1 MFEAVKKL
9 FGSEEQSTEE
19 QLMAIETQNM
29 VDEAVLI
36 NHDLV
41 IQKYPQINRMYD
53 GKHWE
58 ELIDGTP
65 DDRLEGYS
73 RLKHNF
79 IADIIDRWTM
89 FIGAN
94 PPAISVQTFSEY
106 AITGDVTP
114 VEEDQQVE
122 EDEAEAVK
130 KIILRCIKQKN
141 NPWRAMFLRIAHT
154 QSRYGRFML
163 YPHLVSGAHYPITE
177 ILKPEESFPVFDSKD
192 YQTLL
197 YFVYRKLVDRG
208 KLAQQLGIEKEILPI
223 ETEQFPQKNDLT
235 DRERTYVY
243 TVLTDKDI
251 RTYTRAANGVVGRLW
266 KVDKHDYQCVP
277 IFMGQNRITPFD
289 AAGKDDVSNSFS
301 DQKAYNNTYSNL
313 VDAAEDRIIGKRLIK
328 KPGQTTDMSK
338 LMDRMQRHVII
349 GPDTEITDLHP
360 DISLNDIIASMN
372 VIKQNIEDDTGITE
386 LLKGRFN
393 GSIATGVA
401 LSGLSRGI
409 EDIAKEKIMNISQA
423 LEQTFNFQ
431 LWLLKTFRGTDPD
444 SGKKYSEIIKRD
456 WYNFDFYWD
465 NLGIQDERTLAS
477 TMIDMKNAGLI
488 SGVSAMKRMRVQ
500 YPEDEQT
507 RVAYEKMN
515 PMLNPELAIQLAMKG
530 MQNQEFNPDQEHMNA
545 KRENANLLRAIEQP
559 VNETNPGQHAIHLM
573 DHKEVIKLARGKART
588 MLEKHIREHE
598 AGINSSAAPAPQGGG
613 GEAPAVPNQMA
624 SPDLGAPRPMAQPG
638 VGNPQEMM
646 Q

>member
-1 MFEAVKKL
+1 MFEKL
-9 FGSEEQSTEE
+9 FGKKEEISDEM
-19 QLMAIETQNM
+19 QLKTIETQTM
-29 VDEAVLI
+29 IDEAILI

-41 IQKYPQINRMYD
+41 IRKYPQINRMYD
-53 GKHWE
+53 GNHWE
-58 ELIDGTP
+58 EYIEGTP

-73 RLKHNF
+73 KLKHNF
-79 IADIIDRWTM
+79 IADIVDRWTM

-94 PPAISVQTFSEY
+94 PPAFSVQGFSEY

-114 VEEDQQVE
+114 VEEDQTLE
-122 EDEAEAVK
+122 EDESEAIK
-130 KIILRCIKQKN
+130 KIILRCLKQKN
-141 NPWRAMFLRIAHT
+141 NPWRTMFLRIAHT

-163 YPHLVSGAHYPITE
+163 YPHLLNDLHYPVTE

-197 YFVYRKLVDRG
+197 HFVYRKLVDRG
-208 KLAQQLGIEKEILPI
+208 KLAQMLGIEKDLLPI
-223 ETEQFPQKNDLT
+223 EAEEFPQKNDLT

-251 RTYTRAANGVVGRLW
+251 RTYTRAATGVAGRLW
-266 KVDKHDYQCVP
+266 KVTPHDYKCVP

-289 AAGKDDVSNSFS
+289 AAGKDDISNSFS

-328 KPGQTTDMSK
+328 KPGQSTDLTK
-338 LMDRMQRHVII
+338 LYDRQQRHVII
-349 GPDTEITDLHP
+349 GPETEITDLHP

-409 EDIAKEKIMNISQA
+409 EDIAREKIMNISQT
-423 LEQTFNFQ
+423 LEQVFNFQ
-431 LWLLKTFRGTDPD
+431 LWLLKTFRDSDPD

-456 WYNFDFYWD
+456 WYNFDFFWD

-477 TMIDMKNAGLI
+477 TMIDLKNSGLI

-515 PMLNPELAIQLAMKG
+515 PMLNPELAMQLAMKG
-530 MQNQEFNPDQEHMNA
+530 LQNQEFNPDQEHMNA
-545 KRENANLLRAIEQP
+545 KRENANLLRGIEQP

-573 DHKEVIKLARGKART
+573 DHKEVLKMARGKARS
-588 MLEKHIREHE
+588 MMEKHIAEHE
-598 AGINSSAAPAPQGGG
+598 AGINSVPTPSASAGTPM
-613 GEAPAVPNQMA
+613 PNQA
-624 SPDLGAPRPMAQPG
+624 PSPDLGAPRPRAMEG
-638 VGNPQEMM
+638 VANPQAMT